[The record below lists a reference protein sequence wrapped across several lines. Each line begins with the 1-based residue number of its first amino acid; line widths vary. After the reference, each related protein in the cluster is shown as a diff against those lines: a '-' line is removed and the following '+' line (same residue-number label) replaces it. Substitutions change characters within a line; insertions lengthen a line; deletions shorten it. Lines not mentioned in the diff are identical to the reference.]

1 MYHDLCVREMIYDD
15 LDTLEQFMTF
25 LASQVDQ
32 IERVRIYS
40 PDPALHLMF
49 TNPDSG
55 ENRAHDG
62 CIHEIGRRTMGNMIR
77 LFDVAQY
84 FAVQTHTCA
93 PVSRP
98 FVLGVSISDSF
109 LPHNARTYLLDI
121 QDKTVT
127 LLPESS
133 DVQPDTLLTAD
144 ISDFSSFVIGAVSLS
159 DLLRLGRVQLS
170 DPSFARDV
178 QNAIGWDEKPCNYT
192 YF

>member
-1 MYHDLCVREMIYDD
+1 MGSEMCI
-15 LDTLEQFMTF
+15 
-25 LASQVDQ
+25 
-32 IERVRIYS
+32 R
-40 PDPALHLMF
+40 
-49 TNPDSG
+49 DS
-55 ENRAHDG
+55 
-62 CIHEIGRRTMGNMIR
+62 
-77 LFDVAQY
+77 
-84 FAVQTHTCA
+84 
-93 PVSRP
+93 
-98 FVLGVSISDSF
+98 
-109 LPHNARTYLLDI
+109 TYLLRI

-159 DLLRLGRVQLS
+159 ELLRLGRVQLS

>member
-62 CIHEIGRRTMGNMIR
+62 YIHEIDRRTMGNMIR

-109 LPHNARTYLLDI
+109 LPHNARTYLLRI
-121 QDKTVT
+121 QDKTV
-127 LLPESS
+127 
-133 DVQPDTLLTAD
+133 TLLTAD

-159 DLLRLGRVQLS
+159 ELLRLGRVQLS
-170 DPSFARDV
+170 NPSFARDGRTRLDGMKSRATTPIF
-178 QNAIGWDEKPCNYT
+178 NRIISYW
-192 YF
+192 